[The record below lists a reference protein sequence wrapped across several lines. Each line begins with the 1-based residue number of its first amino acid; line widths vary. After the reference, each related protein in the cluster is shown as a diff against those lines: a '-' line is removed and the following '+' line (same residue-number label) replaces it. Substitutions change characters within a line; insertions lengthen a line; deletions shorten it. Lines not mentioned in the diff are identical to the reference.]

1 MSTLPVLLLVDDDDE
16 IRDQMKWALASEY
29 QMLEAS
35 DRIAA
40 LAQVRRAMPELV
52 LLDLGLPPDVEG
64 ASEGLAILR
73 EALLVNP
80 TAKVIV
86 ITGNSDRAKAMAAI
100 ETGAYDFIEK
110 PVRLDVLKVL
120 LQRANYLSGLER
132 ENRALMEQTVQG
144 EAGGGP
150 RACEEQQVVGEDDH
164 RHAGDGGDHPLQVL
178 GATRVARHVVDRV
191 PHH

>member
-35 DRIAA
+35 DRIVA

-144 EAGGGP
+144 EFEGLVGGSERIQDLFHKIG
-150 RACEEQQVVGEDDH
+150 RA
-164 RHAGDGGDHPLQVL
+164 
-178 GATRVARHVVDRV
+178 HV
-191 PHH
+191 